1 MKSSLTIQS
10 DFFFI
15 FREIFTGSDY
25 LNTTVF
31 VLKNSQLFILRPS
44 GKPTKLF
51 YCLCSKSCYNIVKEF
66 LRFLIIK
73 PFQIRQQM
81 MLFILSSTQWQ
92 TGEGSVLGMGSV
104 FDFKG
109 NASCREKLFT
119 MKAILTGSYKFANV
133 KKNVGKL
140 SFFFFQT
147 TCLSRKTGS

>member
-1 MKSSLTIQS
+1 M
-10 DFFFI
+10 
-15 FREIFTGSDY
+15 
-25 LNTTVF
+25 
-31 VLKNSQLFILRPS
+31 LKNSQLFILRPS

-92 TGEGSVLGMGSV
+92 TGEDSVLGMGSV
-104 FDFKG
+104 FDFQG

-133 KKNVGKL
+133 KKNVVNL
-140 SFFFFQT
+140 AFFFFSNN
-147 TCLSRKTGS
+147 LSFKKNWQLMSKRGKRQFPGCCKLKRIV

>member
-1 MKSSLTIQS
+1 M
-10 DFFFI
+10 
-15 FREIFTGSDY
+15 
-25 LNTTVF
+25 
-31 VLKNSQLFILRPS
+31 
-44 GKPTKLF
+44 
-51 YCLCSKSCYNIVKEF
+51 
-66 LRFLIIK
+66 IIK

-140 SFFFFQT
+140 SFFFFFKQPAFQEKLVADVKAWEET
-147 TCLSRKTGS
+147 VSWMLQA

>member
-10 DFFFI
+10 DFFLYFVKYLP
-15 FREIFTGSDY
+15 EVTQY

-31 VLKNSQLFILRPS
+31 MLKNSQLFILRPS

-81 MLFILSSTQWQ
+81 LLFILSSTQWQ
-92 TGEGSVLGMGSV
+92 TGEDSVLGMGSV
-104 FDFKG
+104 VDFQG

-133 KKNVGKL
+133 KKNVG
-140 SFFFFQT
+140 
-147 TCLSRKTGS
+147 